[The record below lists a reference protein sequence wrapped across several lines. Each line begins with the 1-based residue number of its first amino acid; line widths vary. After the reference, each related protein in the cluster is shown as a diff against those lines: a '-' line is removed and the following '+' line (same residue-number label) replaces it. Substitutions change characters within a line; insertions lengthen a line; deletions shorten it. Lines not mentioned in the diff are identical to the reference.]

1 MQYNWGPYRK
11 RRLGH
16 TDHRDLGSPREDHM
30 RTEGKRQPCVQARDR
45 GLGGSRLSALHPDLQ
60 PRALAAPHRARSHIV
75 GTAARRAPPEP
86 RLCAGPRSAWD
97 VHTLSD
103 GLKEPENVGLP
114 QPPLKTSLSILTSK
128 SACICTATLTCP
140 FDRGV
145 RFARENVSASISTSF
160 KMYTR

>member
-30 RTEGKRQPCVQARDR
+30 RTEGKRQPCAQARDR

-86 RLCAGPRSAWD
+86 RLCAGASERLGCA
-97 VHTLSD
+97 H
-103 GLKEPENVGLP
+103 
-114 QPPLKTSLSILTSK
+114 
-128 SACICTATLTCP
+128 A
-140 FDRGV
+140 V
-145 RFARENVSASISTSF
+145 RRP
-160 KMYTR
+160 